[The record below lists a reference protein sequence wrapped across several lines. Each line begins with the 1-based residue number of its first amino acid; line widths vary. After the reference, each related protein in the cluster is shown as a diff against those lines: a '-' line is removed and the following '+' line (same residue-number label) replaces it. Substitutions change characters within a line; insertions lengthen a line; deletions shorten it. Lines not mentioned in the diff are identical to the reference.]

1 MLSPGAAG
9 KFRLETTTTGDY
21 PLVVRLHRAKAQ
33 DMVLKEGVVRGLKRA
48 RESMPANPENRCSPL

>member
-33 DMVLKEGVVRGLKRA
+33 DMVLKRA
-48 RESMPANPENRCSPL
+48 WFAA